1 LVVIDSTAASD
12 RRPRLL
18 RTVLPLAL
26 MAVIWWLSDQPSVGP
41 DLGDWARLATSA
53 VHFAEFALLYALW
66 WWALRGN
73 ALAAAA
79 IALAWAGL
87 DEVHQSWVPGRDAD
101 PIDFVVDAAG
111 IAFSWALCR
120 SLARRRRRR
129 RA

>member
-1 LVVIDSTAASD
+1 MAA
-12 RRPRLL
+12 
-18 RTVLPLAL
+18 
-26 MAVIWWLSDQPSVGP
+26 IWWLSDQPSVGP

-87 DEVHQSWVPGRDAD
+87 DELHQSWVPGRDAD
-101 PIDFVVDAAG
+101 PIDFAVDAAG

-120 SLARRRRRR
+120 SLVRRRRRR

>member
-1 LVVIDSTAASD
+1 
-12 RRPRLL
+12 
-18 RTVLPLAL
+18 

-101 PIDFVVDAAG
+101 PIDFAVDAAG
-111 IAFSWALCR
+111 IAAAWLVVRWAT
-120 SLARRRRRR
+120 ARRAQ
-129 RA
+129 RAA